1 MHIQVKVPGSCGE
14 LIQGTLDGEPF
25 LVTCPIDSY
34 TKVTVQEGKT
44 RPQGLGA
51 KSQQALQKVMELFQ
65 IKEYPYAMRLESE
78 LLPGKGMASSSA
90 DIAAV
95 CFAAAASLG
104 ETLSA
109 EKVAEIAAAI
119 EPTDGIFFEGIVSLN
134 QMTGCC
140 RESFGT
146 LPKISIAVFDLG
158 GTVDTLHFHARQ
170 DLARLN
176 RKNEPAIKKAVALLA
191 SREVNC
197 LGQAATI
204 SALANQ
210 SILYKAALPKIIAAA
225 ANTGAIGVNVAHSG
239 TVLGILFAPDFP
251 QEKIAGAVGLLRR
264 AFPRLIYM
272 KTARLIAGGC
282 LITGKD
288 R

>member
-14 LIQGTLDGEPF
+14 LIQGTLNGEPF
-25 LVTCPIDSY
+25 LITCPIDRY
-34 TKVTVQEGKT
+34 TRVTVREGKAL
-44 RPQGLGA
+44 PQGLGA
-51 KSQQALQKVMELFQ
+51 KAHAALQKVMELFQ
-65 IKEYPYAMRLESE
+65 IRKYPYAMRLESE

-104 ETLSA
+104 ELLPA

-119 EPTDGIFFEGIVSLN
+119 EPTDGIFFDGIVRLN
-134 QMTGCC
+134 QLTGHCQ
-140 RESFGT
+140 ENFGI
-146 LPKISIAVFDLG
+146 LPQLSIAVFDLG
-158 GTVDTLHFHARQ
+158 GTVDTLHFHARR

-176 RKNEPAIKKAVALLA
+176 QENEPAIKKAVALLA
-191 SREVNC
+191 SGQVQQ
-197 LGQAATI
+197 LGEAATI

-210 SILYKAALPKIIAAA
+210 SILYKAALPQIIAAA
-225 ANTGAIGVNVAHSG
+225 KSVGAIGVNVAHSG
-239 TVLGILFAPDFP
+239 TVLGILFAPDVS
-251 QEKIAGAVGLLRR
+251 QEKLAGAVAHLRQ